1 MSAVIP
7 CHFGNCGRCACSLAE
22 PGRIATSL
30 LVVARYC
37 PVGIPSPK
45 SGGTMATAKP
55 LSRAPIQE
63 ALLDILFQ
71 GAAASLP
78 VLEDTVAPFREQG
91 WTIKHLHM
99 LNATL
104 GPFQPADVTDA
115 VPLSKVSQHLDGVS
129 ATSSD
134 ETRVIMVRPARLTV
148 SRVNSYDNWE
158 ELEAQTEAVFDDFVP
173 KLRPTAVR
181 RIAARFINRVPPNPR
196 FASYGELL
204 ERAPQP
210 LPSFE
215 NARISN
221 FLRRHVVEDLPG
233 GCIANLSIGTVVPEP
248 GEDTSGLQALVID
261 IDVYKVCTLEPSFE
275 ELRGHFRQIRD
286 LKNML
291 FFGSLTEHGLEQFA

>member
-1 MSAVIP
+1 MLGQLSRAV
-7 CHFGNCGRCACSLAE
+7 
-22 PGRIATSL
+22 RIAPTGGSAPL
-30 LVVARYC
+30 S
-37 PVGIPSPK
+37 VGIPSPK

-71 GAAASLP
+71 GAGAPLSD
-78 VLEDTVAPFREQG
+78 LEATIAPLRAQG
-91 WTIKHLHM
+91 WTIKHLHT

-104 GPFQPADVTDA
+104 GPFQPADVMEA
-115 VPLSKVSQHLDGVS
+115 VPLSTVSQHLDGVS

-134 ETRVIMVRPARLTV
+134 ERRVVMVRPARLTV
-148 SRVNSYDNWE
+148 SRVNGYDNWE
-158 ELEAQTEAVFDDFVP
+158 DLEGQTEAVFKNFVP

-196 FASYGELL
+196 FSSYDELL
-204 ERAPQP
+204 ERAPLP

-215 NARISN
+215 SARISN

-248 GEDTSGLQALVID
+248 GEDTSGLQALLID
-261 IDVYKVCTLEPSFE
+261 IDVYKVCTLEPTFE

-286 LKNML
+286 IKNML
-291 FFGSLTEHGLEQFA
+291 FFGSLTEQGLEQFA